1 MLRITPIDV
10 NGTVTLKLEGRV
22 VGRWVSVLR
31 DYCEDLLARQAQVDL
46 DLGDILFIDA
56 DGIALLRTLTARQ
69 VALTNCSPFTAE
81 QLRS

>member
-1 MLRITPIDV
+1 MLRITTLEA

-22 VGRWVSVLR
+22 VGPWVDVLR
-31 DYCEDLLARQAQVDL
+31 DYCEDILAQQPRVDL
-46 DLGDILFIDA
+46 DLEDILFIDSC
-56 DGIALLRTLTARQ
+56 GVALLRQLTARQ